1 MADSMQRLGMHR
13 FRCTPILFH
22 QFAVEGIGAAGAK
35 GIAPAAG
42 RDDTDPDWQPM

>member
-1 MADSMQRLGMHR
+1 MHR
-13 FRCTPILFH
+13 FRFNLSVFH

-35 GIAPAAG
+35 GIAPTAG

>member
-1 MADSMQRLGMHR
+1 MHR
-13 FRCTPILFH
+13 FRLSLVLFN

-35 GIAPAAG
+35 GIAPAVG